1 VAGSGFRDLQQ
12 RIDRMGEDLT
22 VRSKAR

>member
-12 RIDRMGEDLT
+12 RVERMGEDLT
-22 VRSKAR
+22 ARSKAR